1 MREPTEKTKRA
12 PSRTGSR
19 DTRRPEESGHP
30 SGGERIA
37 KALAR
42 AGLCSRRDAEEWIA
56 AGRVAVNGRTL
67 KSPAFN
73 VRPGDRVM
81 VDGKP
86 LPTRERTR
94 LWLYNK
100 PRGLVTTHDDPEG
113 RPTVFS
119 YLPPTLPRVIAVG
132 RLDINTE
139 GLLLLTND
147 GGLARILELP
157 STGWIRRYR
166 VRAHGEVTQE
176 QLDKLKDGIELEGV
190 QYGAIEATLDR
201 EKGSNVWLT
210 MTLREGK
217 NREIKKVLGHLGLQ
231 VTRLLRVAYGP
242 FQLGQIEEGAVE
254 EVRSRH
260 LREQLGPRLAQLA
273 GVDFEGPI
281 IDRNAVEA
289 IRKKK
294 EVVVERKP
302 ARRGPA
308 EASAGE
314 APGAPRMPKPARA
327 PVSRPQGPGGRQ
339 PVDGPKPA
347 GGTRPPRGSQPSHGS
362 RPGAGTRPGGGS
374 RGPGGGRGAD
384 RRRPL

>member
-113 RPTVFS
+113 RPT
-119 YLPPTLPRVIAVG
+119 
-132 RLDINTE
+132 
-139 GLLLLTND
+139 
-147 GGLARILELP
+147 
-157 STGWIRRYR
+157 
-166 VRAHGEVTQE
+166 
-176 QLDKLKDGIELEGV
+176 
-190 QYGAIEATLDR
+190 
-201 EKGSNVWLT
+201 
-210 MTLREGK
+210 
-217 NREIKKVLGHLGLQ
+217 
-231 VTRLLRVAYGP
+231 
-242 FQLGQIEEGAVE
+242 
-254 EVRSRH
+254 
-260 LREQLGPRLAQLA
+260 
-273 GVDFEGPI
+273 
-281 IDRNAVEA
+281 
-289 IRKKK
+289 
-294 EVVVERKP
+294 
-302 ARRGPA
+302 
-308 EASAGE
+308 
-314 APGAPRMPKPARA
+314 
-327 PVSRPQGPGGRQ
+327 
-339 PVDGPKPA
+339 
-347 GGTRPPRGSQPSHGS
+347 
-362 RPGAGTRPGGGS
+362 
-374 RGPGGGRGAD
+374 
-384 RRRPL
+384 